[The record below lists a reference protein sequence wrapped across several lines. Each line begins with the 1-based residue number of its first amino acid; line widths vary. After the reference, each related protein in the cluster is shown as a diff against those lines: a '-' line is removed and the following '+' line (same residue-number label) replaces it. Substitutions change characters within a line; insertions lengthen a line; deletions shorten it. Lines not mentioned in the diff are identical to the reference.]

1 MVHVFSCLPQMQI
14 HSLPTDEIQRI
25 IISKFGGS
33 DAFSLYGV
41 PATMKRRHIFMSKVT
56 MDELLASSEIEQLKN
71 GDVVEGAVM
80 SVKKHEVWVD
90 LGANGIGVVMRREI
104 GPGQELEIG
113 LPITVSVVDPEMDEG
128 HALLSMKRAVKDKGW
143 DELQRVFEA
152 KETIE
157 VFAYD
162 ANRGGLLIELE
173 GIRGFMPVSQLSADH
188 YPRVSGADKDEIMQ
202 KLGALVKK
210 PLSVRILDVNRKD
223 NKLIFSE
230 KEAAKDDMQER
241 FAKLTVGDVV
251 EGVVTGVIDFGAFV
265 NVDGIEGLIH
275 ISEISWERVE
285 DPRKYVKNGD
295 TVKAKIIAIDKDRL
309 SLSLKQMQE
318 DPWLNEVKSFKKDSL
333 VEGRVT
339 RITPFGAFVQLS
351 PSVEALVHV
360 SEMSSDEGTDPEKV
374 FKVNETKQFKVL
386 DVDTESRKIAL
397 SLKDAK

>member
-1 MVHVFSCLPQMQI
+1 
-14 HSLPTDEIQRI
+14 
-25 IISKFGGS
+25 
-33 DAFSLYGV
+33 
-41 PATMKRRHIFMSKVT
+41 MSKTLT
-56 MDELLASSEIEQLKN
+56 MDELLAGSELEALKS
-71 GDVVEGAVM
+71 GDVVEGRII
-80 SVKKHEVWVD
+80 SIKKHEMWID
-90 LGANGIGVVMRREI
+90 LGPAGVGVVMRREI
-104 GPGQELEIG
+104 GPGQQLEVG
-113 LPITVSVVDPEMDEG
+113 QPITVSVVDPELDEG

-143 DELQRVFEA
+143 DELQRVFDD

-157 VFAYD
+157 VYAYD

-202 KLGALVKK
+202 KLTALIKK
-210 PLSVRILDVNRKD
+210 PLTVRILDISRKD

-230 KEAAKDDMQER
+230 KEAVRDDMQER
-241 FAKLTVGDVV
+241 FEKLKVGDVV
-251 EGVVTGVIDFGAFV
+251 KGVVTGVIDFGAFI

-285 DPRKYVKNGD
+285 DPRKYVKTGE
-295 TVKAKIIAIDKDRL
+295 TVEAKIIAIDKDRL
-309 SLSLKQMQE
+309 SLSLKQMSD
-318 DPWLNEVKSFKKDSL
+318 DPWLSEVKEFKKGSL

-360 SEMSSDEGTDPEKV
+360 SEMSDDEGTDPEKV

-397 SLKDAK
+397 SLKSAK